1 MNSMSIQ
8 SSRITPISFQKNT
21 GSASAHSATPDH
33 TTEMAAGGGAGF
45 VAAKGVQQVS
55 SAVSNAQKLKLTRQK
70 KIIAFLSK
78 SKWLSKFAKNPLV
91 GAVAGVFAT
100 VSAATTMF
108 ACLTKMVET
117 CTEVANG

>member
-45 VAAKGVQQVS
+45 VAATGVQRAS
-55 SAVSNAQKLKLTRQK
+55 SALSNAQKLKLTRQK
-70 KIIAFLSK
+70 KIIDLLSK
-78 SKWLSKFAKNPLV
+78 SKWLSKVVKYPLV
-91 GAVAGVFAT
+91 GAVAGALAT

-108 ACLTKMVET
+108 ACLTKMIDT